1 MEEKERFAGEASM
14 FGRLIAFESFAI
26 VREITRR
33 ILVSANLTSEG
44 ECRERERERKK
55 RPSMSRKH
63 LAFPYSTNDV
73 VR

>member
-1 MEEKERFAGEASM
+1 M